1 MAITAC
7 TETSNTVDLVGI
19 VTGPLDDPG
28 EIVTFNTPVPVW
40 TEADGTTIA
49 LQCSA
54 VALGGFNGLNS

>member
-7 TETSNTVDLVGI
+7 TDTAYAVDLVGI

-40 TEADGTTIA
+40 TEADGTET
-49 LQCSA
+49 LQCSS